1 VLKGLVT
8 HKVVR
13 TLTGFLLLVL
23 LFPKRAY
30 ALYWL
35 GEGCSVSRTICL
47 ARDRAG
53 QCTQPQVVEV
63 ATIKGVECAFSNT
76 ISVVLALAGI
86 VLFVMFLI
94 GGLRYL
100 TSGGDPK
107 ATEAAKGTLTHA
119 IAGLVVLILAFLILR
134 LIETITGVQLT
145 IFKVTQ

>member
-1 VLKGLVT
+1 MRQVFLAR
-8 HKVVR
+8 KVITVSIIV
-13 TLTGFLLLVL
+13 LLLMLVL
-23 LFPKRAY
+23 PKPAH
-30 ALYWL
+30 ALYWYNSDCVA
-35 GEGCSVSRTICL
+35 GPRDSVTGL
-47 ARDRAG
+47 QD
-53 QCTQPQVVEV
+53 T
-63 ATIKGVECAFSNT
+63 ATIKGFECLFSNA

-107 ATEAAKGTLTHA
+107 ATESAKGTLTHA
-119 IAGLVVLILAFLILR
+119 IAGLVVLILAFLILK